1 MERDVKIIKN
11 SIKCL
16 TCGDVL
22 VSKYRHDFV
31 SCSCPADSDTSVFID
46 GGTSYFRGGCGKNA
60 RFENLSEFEDDEEE
74 FNKME
79 NPGKL

>member
-1 MERDVKIIKN
+1 MKIIKN

-22 VSKYRHDFV
+22 VSEHRHDFV
-31 SCSCPADSDTSVFID
+31 KCSCPPGSDTIIFID
-46 GGTSYFRGGCGKNA
+46 GGTSYFRMGCGKNA
-60 RFENLSEFEDDEEE
+60 RFENLSEVEED